1 MYVCMYVCISLY
13 LNRINNYFQDIQT
26 GIIFVFFFVT
36 KTWQWP
42 GLDNCLKNHKLEV
55 WEHTCKFTSEAY
67 YYNSIR
73 VSLQHLKGSPCHI
86 LSITESNQ
94 LLLMGS
100 QLPKSSNWST
110 RPKKTKKLKDVILCS
125 TWCKMC
131 LDVWWMRRTSCHL
144 KAFSYYPILI
154 NCK

>member
-1 MYVCMYVCISLY
+1 MYGEILHLTSIICIYICICISLY

-86 LSITESNQ
+86 LSITESNKKY
-94 LLLMGS
+94 LVSWLVF
-100 QLPKSSNWST
+100 KSIITCWT
-110 RPKKTKKLKDVILCS
+110 RGDKT
-125 TWCKMC
+125 
-131 LDVWWMRRTSCHL
+131 
-144 KAFSYYPILI
+144 FY
-154 NCK
+154 